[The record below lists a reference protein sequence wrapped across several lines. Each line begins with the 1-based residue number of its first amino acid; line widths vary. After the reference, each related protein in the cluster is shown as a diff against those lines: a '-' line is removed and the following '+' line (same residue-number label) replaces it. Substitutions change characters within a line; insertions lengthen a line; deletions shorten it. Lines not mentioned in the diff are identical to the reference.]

1 MFFSRLLHPGAGARS
16 RRFEDTQTAISQM
29 PASVAIAKKHKNQT
43 YASLI
48 NLHTRAPN
56 QVISVH
62 PTYKSKMSEVSTL
75 TTNAQPFV
83 SNTDQSKMK
92 LTSTLS
98 PQFGHLYQ
106 QEDPSTKFLEAE
118 KQMLN
123 KRSLELA
130 SPSPST
136 VVDADS
142 ESGEPKGK
150 RRKKAAGSGKQKP
163 SDMPRRAL
171 SAYNIF
177 FSEQRQLILKDI
189 VAKESGSDGEES
201 SSACGE
207 QQGLTTLTTEEP
219 SVLNRTF
226 FPTRQK
232 RAHRKVHGKIGLVV
246 LARTVSKR
254 WSELS
259 ADKRKY
265 YQDLADQDKMRHKA
279 AMSVYQERK
288 AAESMLNI
296 SSSPLQQGEDMSR
309 VSSYNTQEEAMH
321 RGMMMQAFS
330 QQGQQESSL
339 RQAIMAQQQQQQQQR
354 TLLSEM
360 MAMRQQQTS
369 NVQNLRGLSDIEL
382 LLMQQ
387 RLIQQQGSTSESS
400 SAALLNFGLP
410 QSTTS
415 GFGQPQSSSAIAQFL
430 QQQQFNG
437 QF

>member
-1 MFFSRLLHPGAGARS
+1 M
-16 RRFEDTQTAISQM
+16 
-29 PASVAIAKKHKNQT
+29 
-43 YASLI
+43 SL
-48 NLHTRAPN
+48 
-56 QVISVH
+56 
-62 PTYKSKMSEVSTL
+62 VSAL
-75 TTNAQPFV
+75 VPNAQPFV
-83 SNTDQSKMK
+83 SGNDQSKPN
-92 LTSTLS
+92 LAPPAVS
-98 PQFGHLYQ
+98 PQFGNLYQ
-106 QEDPSTKFLEAE
+106 EQDDPSIKFLAAKMEH
-118 KQMLN
+118 

-130 SPSPST
+130 SHPPIP

-142 ESGEPKGK
+142 ESAEQQEPPKAK
-150 RRKKAAGSGKQKP
+150 RRKKAAGSGGKQKP

-189 VAKESGSDGEES
+189 AAKESGSDGEEE
-201 SSACGE
+201 SSAASGE
-207 QQGLTTLTTEEP
+207 QQDSTATEEP

-259 ADKRKY
+259 ADKRTY

-279 AMSVYQERK
+279 AMAVYQERK

-296 SSSPLQQGEDMSR
+296 SSSPLQQQGLNNMSM
-309 VSSYNTQEEAMH
+309 SGGAGFNTEEAMH

-339 RQAIMAQQQQQQQQR
+339 RQAIMAQQQQQQQR
-354 TLLSEM
+354 TLLNEM
-360 MAMRQQQTS
+360 MAMRGHHQHQQQTS
-369 NVQNLRGLSDIEL
+369 NAHNLRGLSDIEL

-387 RLIQQQGSTSESS
+387 RLQQGSSSDPS
-400 SAALLNFGLP
+400 SAALLGGFGLP
-410 QSTTS
+410 QGTS
-415 GFGQPQSSSAIAQFL
+415 AGGFGGEQTSSSSAIAQFL
-430 QQQQFNG
+430 QQRQFNG
-437 QF
+437 QFSAPGVYTTVR

>member
-1 MFFSRLLHPGAGARS
+1 M
-16 RRFEDTQTAISQM
+16 
-29 PASVAIAKKHKNQT
+29 KHLSPTKANM
-43 YASLI
+43 SL
-48 NLHTRAPN
+48 
-56 QVISVH
+56 
-62 PTYKSKMSEVSTL
+62 
-75 TTNAQPFV
+75 V
-83 SNTDQSKMK
+83 SN
-92 LTSTLS
+92 LS
-98 PQFGHLYQ
+98 PSAQQPPCVSDNDQIKKNLTPPVSPRFGDVYQ
-106 QEDPSTKFLEAE
+106 QEDPSMQFLAAA
-118 KQMLN
+118 KQLQN
-123 KRSLELA
+123 KRS
-130 SPSPST
+130 SPTPAA
-136 VVDADS
+136 DADS
-142 ESGEPKGK
+142 ESAGEQPKGK

-189 VAKESGSDGEES
+189 VAKEAGSEGEED
-201 SSACGE
+201 SSASAD
-207 QQGLTTLTTEEP
+207 QQGSAPRATEEP

-259 ADKRKY
+259 TDKRKY

-296 SSSPLQQGEDMSR
+296 SSSPLQDGNMSR

-330 QQGQQESSL
+330 QQGHQESSL
-339 RQAIMAQQQQQQQQR
+339 RQAIMAQQQQQQQQQQR

-360 MAMRQQQTS
+360 MAMRQQHQTS
-369 NVQNLRGLSDIEL
+369 NVHNLRGLSDLEL
-382 LLMQQ
+382 LVMQQ
-387 RLIQQQGSTSESS
+387 RLQQGSSSESS
-400 SAALLNFGLP
+400 SAALLGYGLP
-410 QSTTS
+410 QASS
-415 GFGQPQSSSAIAQFL
+415 GFGQPQPSAIAQFL
-430 QQQQFNG
+430 QQRQFNG

>member
-1 MFFSRLLHPGAGARS
+1 M
-16 RRFEDTQTAISQM
+16 
-29 PASVAIAKKHKNQT
+29 
-43 YASLI
+43 SL
-48 NLHTRAPN
+48 
-56 QVISVH
+56 
-62 PTYKSKMSEVSTL
+62 VSTL
-75 TTNAQPFV
+75 SPSDQPFV
-83 SNTDQSKMK
+83 SGNDQSKTN
-92 LTSTLS
+92 LTPPVT
-98 PQFGHLYQ
+98 PQFGDLYQ
-106 QEDPSTKFLEAE
+106 QEDPSMKVLTGA
-118 KQMLN
+118 KQMQN
-123 KRSLELA
+123 KRS
-130 SPSPST
+130 SPAAAA
-136 VVDADS
+136 DADS
-142 ESGEPKGK
+142 ESGEPKTK

-189 VAKESGSDGEES
+189 VAKEAGSEGEEES
-201 SSACGE
+201 TASGE
-207 QQGLTTLTTEEP
+207 QQDSTTLATEEP

-279 AMSVYQERK
+279 AMAVYQERK

-296 SSSPLQQGEDMSR
+296 SSSPLQQGGDMSR

-321 RGMMMQAFS
+321 RGMMMQALS
-330 QQGQQESSL
+330 QQGHQESSL
-339 RQAIMAQQQQQQQQR
+339 RQAIMAQQQQQQQQQQQR

-360 MAMRQQQTS
+360 MAMRQQQQTS
-369 NVQNLRGLSDIEL
+369 NVHNLRGLSDLEL
-382 LLMQQ
+382 LVMQQ
-387 RLIQQQGSTSESS
+387 RLQQAPPTESS
-400 SAALLNFGLP
+400 SASLLGGYGLP
-410 QSTTS
+410 QANS
-415 GFGQPQSSSAIAQFL
+415 GFGQSSQPSAIAQFL
-430 QQQQFNG
+430 QQRQFNG